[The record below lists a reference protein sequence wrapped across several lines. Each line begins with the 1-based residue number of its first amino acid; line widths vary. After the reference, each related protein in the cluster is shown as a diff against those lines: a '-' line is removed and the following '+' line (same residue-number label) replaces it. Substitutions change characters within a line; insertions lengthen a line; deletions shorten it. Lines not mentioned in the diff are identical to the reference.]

1 MEILK
6 LINFVE
12 NSIEFKNFKDSYP
25 NAYLCAFFLVK
36 NCEDPGSEEEKE
48 QLDYF
53 VSDEKVM
60 TFSILNGKLS
70 NSWAQLPKKE
80 KIPLLNLKNVKV
92 DKRKALEIAEKESEI
107 GKFSKIIAVLQNID
121 GKEIWNVTC
130 IGGLRMMRY
139 HISAL
144 NGELSK
150 KEKINLMDIMKIESS
165 KKSNNLAQTDFS
177 PKNVRTN
184 IPNKSA
190 FSEADSLKSESEE
203 VEKDA

>member
-1 MEILK
+1 
-6 LINFVE
+6 
-12 NSIEFKNFKDSYP
+12 
-25 NAYLCAFFLVK
+25 
-36 NCEDPGSEEEKE
+36 
-48 QLDYF
+48 
-53 VSDEKVM
+53 
-60 TFSILNGKLS
+60 
-70 NSWAQLPKKE
+70 
-80 KIPLLNLKNVKV
+80 
-92 DKRKALEIAEKESEI
+92 
-107 GKFSKIIAVLQNID
+107 
-121 GKEIWNVTC
+121 
-130 IGGLRMMRY
+130 MMRY